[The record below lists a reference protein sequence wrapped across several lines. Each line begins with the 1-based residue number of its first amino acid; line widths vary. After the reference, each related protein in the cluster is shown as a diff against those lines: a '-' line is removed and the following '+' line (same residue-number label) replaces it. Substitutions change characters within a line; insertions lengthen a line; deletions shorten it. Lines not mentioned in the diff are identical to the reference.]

1 MAVLV
6 HLSYMPIHHLAS
18 FAFLE
23 ESAGSVV
30 VVVAWKAVSLSSHEC
45 EHLFA
50 SGVLCGVTVMVLL
63 SVLE

>member
-1 MAVLV
+1 MAILV

-30 VVVAWKAVSLSSHEC
+30 VVVVAWKAVSLSSHDC
-45 EHLFA
+45 
-50 SGVLCGVTVMVLL
+50 
-63 SVLE
+63 